1 MLIIFREVNMNKK
14 KNILS
19 KIRGGLIVSCQAL
32 EDEPLHGADIMAKM
46 ALAAQMGGAAGIRAN
61 GVEDIRAIKKIV
73 DLPLIGIIKKVY
85 KDSEIYITP
94 TIDEV
99 SLLVDAGADII
110 AADATDRLRPGRTS
124 LDEFYARVREKYPE
138 IILMAD
144 ISTFQEGMK
153 AEKLGFDIAATTLS
167 GYTQYTKGTKLPN
180 FNLLDELVSA
190 LKIPV
195 IAEGGIGEPAELKKA
210 VIYLNAFAAVVGTA
224 ITRPREITRRFVDL
238 IEAGNEERTGGK

>member
-1 MLIIFREVNMNKK
+1 MNKK

-19 KIRGGLIVSCQAL
+19 KIKGGLIVSCQAL

-46 ALAAQMGGAAGIRAN
+46 ALAAKLGGAAGIRAN

-85 KDSEIYITP
+85 KDSDIYITP
-94 TIDEV
+94 TVEEV

-110 AADATDRLRPGRTS
+110 AADATDRIRPGGAS
-124 LDEFYARVREKYPE
+124 LDEFYARVREKYPK

-144 ISTFQEGMK
+144 ISTFQEGIK

-167 GYTQYTKGTKLPN
+167 GYTQYTKGTILPN
-180 FNLLDELVSA
+180 FNLLKELVSS

-210 VIYLNAFAAVVGTA
+210 VIDLNAFAAVVGTA
-224 ITRPREITRRFVDL
+224 ITRPREITRRFVDF
-238 IEAGNEERTGGK
+238 IAACDEERAGGK